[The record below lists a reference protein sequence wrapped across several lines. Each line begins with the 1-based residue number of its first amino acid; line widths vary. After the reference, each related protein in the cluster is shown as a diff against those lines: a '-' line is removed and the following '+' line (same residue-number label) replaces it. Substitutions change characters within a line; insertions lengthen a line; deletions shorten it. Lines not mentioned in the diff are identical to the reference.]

1 MTRSH
6 LEITG
11 EIMAAEIWAFNEM
24 YGIQVEILE
33 YILAEI
39 LVEII

>member
-1 MTRSH
+1 
-6 LEITG
+6 
-11 EIMAAEIWAFNEM
+11 MAAEIWAFSEM